1 MAPLHKV
8 RGRTITVYRPL
19 STCDNSQ
26 VTQAPNQ
33 NLEAKSIVE
42 SDDATLRSDV
52 RRLADLLGQSL
63 VRQEGQQLL
72 DLVESVRKSVR
83 EGSGTE
89 ILDKLTVD
97 ESVQLVRAFSTYFH
111 LANVAEQVHRSRVL
125 AEVRQRGG
133 SWITRA
139 IDKIEDAMNNPV
151 SGHEI
156 THEDLTKWIS
166 DLNIRPVFTAHP
178 TEAAR
183 RSILNKLGE
192 IAALLD
198 TPKSVTQE
206 ERLAETVDLLWQT
219 DELRLNRP
227 EPLDEAMNALYYLD
241 DLSSKT
247 VPEVLNDFARELK
260 RLKIDLP
267 VTARPLTFGTWI
279 GGDRDGNP
287 NITPEI
293 TEEAVVLQ
301 ANHAIR
307 TTMAAMNRLR
317 QMLSVSTRIAGAT
330 PELSASVEKDLQN
343 IPEFEPRFLRLNV
356 QEPYRLKATAIVH
369 RLAFTRNRHAVRG
382 PHVPGRDYKNTAE
395 LLADLTLMRDSLF
408 AHRGELLATGLL
420 ERTIRTVA
428 AFGLTHATLDVREHS
443 DAHHAALQQLIGV
456 DYLQLSHEEKFPV
469 LIEHLSSS
477 KRFDTSVLDAAGLKT
492 LNTFVAIDDLIERFG
507 PEVIETYIVS
517 MTKGADDLIA
527 ATVLGMQAG
536 LVDISQ
542 GVAKI
547 GFAPLL
553 ETVAELRA
561 AGEILEKLLG
571 NPTYRKVVELRGNL
585 QEVMLGYSDSNKD
598 AGIATSQWEIHRAQ
612 RILRDVAM
620 KYGVKLRLFHGRG
633 GSVGRGGG
641 PTYDALVALPWGSVD
656 GQIKMTEQGE
666 VISDKYAL
674 PALARENVELT
685 LAASLEATVLNRGPR
700 QSKEDL
706 DKWNECMNLVSDNSF
721 TCYRALV
728 DHPDL
733 PAYFYASTPVEQLG
747 NLFLGSRPSRRPD
760 ASGGL
765 ASLRAIPWVFG
776 WTQSRQIV
784 PGWFGVG
791 SGLKAAREAGKS
803 DVLQQMLREWH
814 FFSTFISN
822 VEMTLAKTDL
832 VTAKRYVETLVPKE
846 LHHFFET
853 ISAEFDLTVKE
864 ILALTGKSSLLGDQA
879 VLARTLQVRDTYLA
893 PLQLLQVTLLNRVR
907 EQGSAA
913 DPTLIRALLLT
924 INGVAAGLRNT
935 G

>member
-1 MAPLHKV
+1 M
-8 RGRTITVYRPL
+8 
-19 STCDNSQ
+19 
-26 VTQAPNQ
+26 
-33 NLEAKSIVE
+33 
-42 SDDATLRSDV
+42 RSDV
-52 RRLADLLGQSL
+52 RRLGDLLGQSL
-63 VRQEGQQLL
+63 VRQEGQELL
-72 DLVESVRKSVR
+72 DLVEDVRKAVR
-83 EGSGTE
+83 EGGGVE
-89 ILDKLTVD
+89 ILEKL
-97 ESVQLVRAFSTYFH
+97 SVENATQLVRAFSTYFH
-111 LANVAEQVHRSRVL
+111 LANVAEQVHRSRIL
-125 AEVRQRGG
+125 AEVRNQGG
-133 SWITRA
+133 SWLTRA
-139 IDKIEDAMNNPV
+139 IDKIEDAMKNPIP
-151 SGHEI
+151 GHEI
-156 THEDLTKWIS
+156 SHDDLVKVINN
-166 DLNIRPVFTAHP
+166 LNIRPVFTAHP

-183 RSILNKLGE
+183 RSILYKLGE
-192 IAALLD
+192 IASLLD
-198 TPKSVTQE
+198 TPKSVTQD

-219 DELRLNRP
+219 DELRLTRP
-227 EPLDEAMNALYYLD
+227 EPLDEAINALYYLD
-241 DLSSKT
+241 ELALNT

-260 RLKIDLP
+260 RLDITLP

-287 NITPEI
+287 NITPQV
-293 TEEAVVLQ
+293 TEDAVVLQ
-301 ANHAIR
+301 VGHAIR
-307 TTMAAMNRLR
+307 STIAAMNHLR
-317 QMLSVSTRIAGAT
+317 KMLSVSTRIAGAT
-330 PELSASVEKDLQN
+330 PELSASVEADIKNL
-343 IPEFEPRFLRLNV
+343 PEFEARFLRLNA

-369 RLAFTRNRHAVRG
+369 RLALTRDRHAARG

-395 LLADLTLMRDSLF
+395 LLVDLTLMRDSLF

-428 AFGLTHATLDVREHS
+428 AFGLTDATLDIREHS
-443 DAHHAALQQLIGV
+443 DAHHHALAQMISE
-456 DYLQLSHEEKFPV
+456 DYLELSHEDKFPILV
-469 LIEHLSSS
+469 KQLASSEKLDSS
-477 KRFDTSVLDAAGLKT
+477 KLDAAAAKT
-492 LNTFVAIDDLIERFG
+492 LNTFVAIADLLDRFG

-527 ATVLGMQAG
+527 ATVLGKQAG
-536 LVDISQ
+536 LVDIDKK
-542 GVAKI
+542 VAKI

-561 AGEILEKLLG
+561 AGDILEKLLAD
-571 NPTYRKVVELRGNL
+571 PTYRKLVELRGNL

-612 RILRDVAM
+612 RRLRDVAI
-620 KYGVKLRLFHGRG
+620 KHGVKLRLFHGRG

-674 PALARENVELT
+674 PALARENLELT

-700 QSKEDL
+700 QSPEDL
-706 DKWNECMNLVSDNSF
+706 AQWNECMNLVSDNSF
-721 TCYRALV
+721 TRYRSLI

-765 ASLRAIPWVFG
+765 DSLRAIPWVFG

-791 SGLKAAREAGKS
+791 SGLKAAREAGKT
-803 DVLQQMLREWH
+803 DVLQKMLNEWH

-832 VTAKRYVETLVPKE
+832 ETAKRYVETLVPAE
-846 LHHFFET
+846 LHHFLDT
-853 ISAEFDLTVKE
+853 IKAEFDLTVSE

-893 PLQLLQVTLLNRVR
+893 PLQLLQVNLLHRVR
-907 EQGSAA
+907 TEGEA

>member
-1 MAPLHKV
+1 M
-8 RGRTITVYRPL
+8 TSE
-19 STCDNSQ
+19 STA
-26 VTQAPNQ
+26 T
-33 NLEAKSIVE
+33 AKSLVA
-42 SDDATLRSDV
+42 SDDATLRADV
-52 RRLADLLGQSL
+52 RRLGDLLGQSL
-63 VRQEGQQLL
+63 IRQEGPELL

-83 EGSGTE
+83 EGGGVE
-89 ILDKLTVD
+89 ILENL
-97 ESVQLVRAFSTYFH
+97 SVEDSVKLVRAFSTYFN
-111 LANVAEQVHRSRVL
+111 LANVAEQVHRAHVL
-125 AEVRQRGG
+125 AEVRAEGG

-139 IDKIEDAMNNPV
+139 IDKIEDAMVHPV
-151 SGHEI
+151 TGHEI
-156 THEDLTKWIS
+156 SHDDLVAWIS
-166 DLNIRPVFTAHP
+166 ELDVRPVFTAHP

-183 RSILNKLGE
+183 RSVLGKLGE
-192 IAALLD
+192 IARLLD
-198 TPKSVTQE
+198 TQDSITRS

-241 DLSSKT
+241 DLATNT

-260 RLKIDLP
+260 RLDIELP
-267 VTARPLTFGTWI
+267 VTSRPLTFGTWI

-287 NITPEI
+287 NITPAI
-293 TEEAVVLQ
+293 TEDAVVLQ
-301 ANHAIR
+301 VAHAIR
-307 TTMAAMNRLR
+307 TTIAAMNNLR

-330 PELSASVEKDLQN
+330 PELSASVEKDLAN
-343 IPEFEPRFLRLNV
+343 IPEFEERFLRLNV

-369 RLAFTRNRHAVRG
+369 RLVFTRERHAKRG
-382 PHVPGRDYKNTAE
+382 PHVPGRDYENTAE

-420 ERTIRTVA
+420 ERTIRAIA
-428 AFGLTHATLDVREHS
+428 AFGLTHATLDIREHS
-443 DAHHAALQQLIGV
+443 DAHHHALSQMMGEN
-456 DYLQLSHEEKFPV
+456 YAELSHDEKFPI
-469 LIEHLSSS
+469 LTAQLASS
-477 KRFDTSVLDAAGLKT
+477 THLDAAGLDAAGAKT
-492 LNTFVAIDDLIERFG
+492 LNTFVAIEDLIERFG
-507 PEVIETYIVS
+507 SEVIETYIVS

-527 ATVLGMQAG
+527 ATVLGKQAG
-536 LVDISQ
+536 LVNIEKK
-542 GVAKI
+542 VAKI

-561 AGEILEKLLG
+561 AGEILDTLLS
-571 NPTYRKVVELRGNL
+571 NPTYRTLVQLRGDV

-620 KYGVKLRLFHGRG
+620 KHGVKLRLFHGRG

-666 VISDKYAL
+666 VISDKYSL

-685 LAASLEATVLNRGPR
+685 LAASLEATILNRGPR
-700 QSKEDL
+700 QSAEHL
-706 DKWNECMNLVSDNSF
+706 QMWNDCMNLVSENSF
-721 TCYRALV
+721 ARYRALI

-760 ASGGL
+760 AAGGL
-765 ASLRAIPWVFG
+765 DSLRAIPWVFG

-791 SGLKAAREAGKS
+791 SGLKAARDAGKS
-803 DVLQQMLREWH
+803 DVLAQMLSEWH
-814 FFSTFISN
+814 FFATFISN

-832 VTAKRYVETLVPKE
+832 VTAKHYVQTLVPVE
-846 LHHFFET
+846 LHHFLDTITEEFE
-853 ISAEFDLTVKE
+853 LTVKE
-864 ILALTGKSSLLGDQA
+864 ILTLTGKTSLLGDQP

-907 EQGSAA
+907 QEGDKA

>member
-1 MAPLHKV
+1 MTSK
-8 RGRTITVYRPL
+8 
-19 STCDNSQ
+19 STA
-26 VTQAPNQ
+26 T
-33 NLEAKSIVE
+33 AKSLIA
-42 SDDATLRSDV
+42 SDDATLRADV
-52 RRLADLLGQSL
+52 RHLGDLLGQSL
-63 VRQEGQQLL
+63 VRQEGPELL
-72 DLVESVRKSVR
+72 ELVESVRKSVR
-83 EGSGTE
+83 EGGGLE
-89 ILDKLTVD
+89 LLEKLSVED
-97 ESVQLVRAFSTYFH
+97 SVQLVRALSTYFN

-125 AEVRQRGG
+125 AEVRAQGG

-139 IDKIEDAMNNPV
+139 IDKIEDAIANPV
-151 SGHEI
+151 AGHEI
-156 THEDLTKWIS
+156 SHEDLVKWIS
-166 DLNIRPVFTAHP
+166 ELDVRPVFTAHP

-183 RSILNKLGE
+183 RSVLGKLGE
-192 IAALLD
+192 IALLLD
-198 TPKSVTQE
+198 TPPSVTQD

-219 DELRLNRP
+219 DELRLDRP

-241 DLSSKT
+241 DLATTT

-260 RLKIDLP
+260 RLGIELP
-267 VTARPLTFGTWI
+267 VTSRPLTFGTWI

-293 TEEAVVLQ
+293 TEDAVVLQ
-301 ANHAIR
+301 VGHAIR
-307 TTMAAMNRLR
+307 TTIAAMNKLR

-330 PELSASVEKDLQN
+330 PELSASVEKDLKN
-343 IPEFEPRFLRLNV
+343 IPEFEERFLRLNV

-369 RLAFTRNRHAVRG
+369 RLAFTRQRHAVRG

-420 ERTIRTVA
+420 ERTIRAVA
-428 AFGLTHATLDVREHS
+428 AFGLTHATLDIREHS
-443 DAHHAALQQLIGV
+443 DAHHKALQQMISGK
-456 DYLQLSHEEKFPV
+456 YAELSHEEKFPI
-469 LIEHLSSS
+469 LIAQLASSAQLDAS
-477 KRFDTSVLDAAGLKT
+477 KLDAAGAKT
-492 LNTFVAIDDLIERFG
+492 LNTFVAIADLIERFG
-507 PEVIETYIVS
+507 SEVIETYIVS

-527 ATVLGMQAG
+527 ATVLGKQAG
-536 LVDISQ
+536 LVDIDKKI
-542 GVAKI
+542 AKI

-561 AGEILEKLLG
+561 AGEILEKLLA
-571 NPTYRKVVELRGNL
+571 NPTYRTLVALRGDV

-612 RILRDVAM
+612 RMLRDVAV
-620 KYGVKLRLFHGRG
+620 KHGVKLRLFHGRG

-641 PTYDALVALPWGSVD
+641 PTYDALIALPWGSVD

-666 VISDKYAL
+666 VISDKYSL

-685 LAASLEATVLNRGPR
+685 LAASLEATILNRGPR
-700 QSKEDL
+700 QSAEDL
-706 DKWNECMNLVSDNSF
+706 QKWNECMNLVSENSF
-721 TCYRALV
+721 TRYRALV

-760 ASGGL
+760 AAGGL
-765 ASLRAIPWVFG
+765 DSLRAIPWVFG

-803 DVLQQMLREWH
+803 DVLKQMLSEWH

-832 VTAKRYVETLVPKE
+832 VTAKHYLQTLVPSE
-846 LHHFFET
+846 LHHFLDVIT
-853 ISAEFDLTVKE
+853 AEFELTVAE
-864 ILALTGKSSLLGDQA
+864 ILNLTGKSSLLGDQP

-907 EQGSAA
+907 EQGEQA
-913 DPTLIRALLLT
+913 DPALIRALLLT